1 MKRNLRFLAGAF
13 LLTATALFTGCNSDD
28 DFLMNP
34 QTDSV
39 TPETRANFNDDGTTT
54 ITFDDFDEIFM
65 AVSPKAENYY
75 TLYGYT
81 AENQIREI
89 YDPDF
94 VFVSDMNTVTNSY
107 GAYTEFSSGAIALSK
122 YNYRSDSAAGKTSGT
137 NWWYTW
143 ENQCSV
149 YNTASTDGANTGA
162 GHSGSNFAVV
172 YGYSD
177 FGNTEW
183 MAKPEFYFDSP
194 RKFKG
199 LWYCNT
205 AYTYGVII
213 MVISSEHRV
222 LQHR

>member
-54 ITFDDFDEIFM
+54 ITFDDFDETFM

-149 YNTASTDGANTGA
+149 YNTASTDRPIQGQVTAAPILLLYTATLISEIRSGWPNLNSILTPLAN
-162 GHSGSNFAVV
+162 SRV
-172 YGYSD
+172 YGIV
-177 FGNTEW
+177 TQHI
-183 MAKPEFYFDSP
+183 P
-194 RKFKG
+194 
-199 LWYCNT
+199 
-205 AYTYGVII
+205 
-213 MVISSEHRV
+213 MV
-222 LQHR
+222 

>member
-54 ITFDDFDEIFM
+54 ITFDDFDETFM

-107 GAYTEFSSGAIALSK
+107 GALRCRNTIIVLILLPARLLELIGGILGRINVVSIIQHPQMGPIQGQVTAVPILLLYTATLISEIRSGWPNLNSIL
-122 YNYRSDSAAGKTSGT
+122 TPL
-137 NWWYTW
+137 
-143 ENQCSV
+143 
-149 YNTASTDGANTGA
+149 AN
-162 GHSGSNFAVV
+162 SRV
-172 YGYSD
+172 YGIV
-177 FGNTEW
+177 TQHI
-183 MAKPEFYFDSP
+183 P
-194 RKFKG
+194 
-199 LWYCNT
+199 
-205 AYTYGVII
+205 
-213 MVISSEHRV
+213 MV
-222 LQHR
+222 

>member
-54 ITFDDFDEIFM
+54 ITFDDFDETFM

-149 YNTASTDGANTGA
+149 YNTASTDGANTGQVTA
-162 GHSGSNFAVV
+162 VPILLLYTATLISEIRSGWPNLNSILTPLANSRV
-172 YGYSD
+172 YGIV
-177 FGNTEW
+177 TQHI
-183 MAKPEFYFDSP
+183 P
-194 RKFKG
+194 
-199 LWYCNT
+199 
-205 AYTYGVII
+205 
-213 MVISSEHRV
+213 MV
-222 LQHR
+222 

>member
-1 MKRNLRFLAGAF
+1 M
-13 LLTATALFTGCNSDD
+13 TATALFTGCNSDD

-54 ITFDDFDEIFM
+54 ITFDDFDETFM

-107 GAYTEFSSGAIALSK
+107 GAYTEFPVVPLRCRNTIIVLILLPARLLELIGGILGRINVVSIIQHPQMGPIQGQVTAVPILLLYTATLISEIRSGWPNLNSIL
-122 YNYRSDSAAGKTSGT
+122 TPL
-137 NWWYTW
+137 
-143 ENQCSV
+143 
-149 YNTASTDGANTGA
+149 AN
-162 GHSGSNFAVV
+162 SRV
-172 YGYSD
+172 YGIV
-177 FGNTEW
+177 TQHI
-183 MAKPEFYFDSP
+183 P
-194 RKFKG
+194 
-199 LWYCNT
+199 
-205 AYTYGVII
+205 
-213 MVISSEHRV
+213 MV
-222 LQHR
+222 

>member
-54 ITFDDFDEIFM
+54 ITFDDFDETFM

-199 LWYCNT
+199 LWYYNT
-205 AYTYGVII
+205 A
-213 MVISSEHRV
+213 
-222 LQHR
+222 

>member
-54 ITFDDFDEIFM
+54 ITFDDFDETFM

-137 NWWYTW
+137 NWW
-143 ENQCSV
+143 
-149 YNTASTDGANTGA
+149 
-162 GHSGSNFAVV
+162 
-172 YGYSD
+172 
-177 FGNTEW
+177 
-183 MAKPEFYFDSP
+183 
-194 RKFKG
+194 
-199 LWYCNT
+199 
-205 AYTYGVII
+205 
-213 MVISSEHRV
+213 
-222 LQHR
+222 

>member
-54 ITFDDFDEIFM
+54 ITFDDFDETFM

-149 YNTASTDGANTGA
+149 YNTASTEVTAVPILLLYTATLISEIRSGWPNLNSILTPLAN
-162 GHSGSNFAVV
+162 SRV
-172 YGYSD
+172 YGIV
-177 FGNTEW
+177 TQHI
-183 MAKPEFYFDSP
+183 P
-194 RKFKG
+194 
-199 LWYCNT
+199 
-205 AYTYGVII
+205 
-213 MVISSEHRV
+213 MV
-222 LQHR
+222 